1 MADKFRIRAPYPF
14 PAKNKQPVVR
24 ISMENYLWL
33 ETMSVKFGGL
43 PRGNLCDQ
51 CIDFCREHW
60 DGEVPQYANI

>member
-1 MADKFRIRAPYPF
+1 
-14 PAKNKQPVVR
+14 
-24 ISMENYLWL
+24 MENYLWL

-60 DGEVPQYANI
+60 DGEVPQYANT